1 MKNIL
6 LFINLIVVFFS
17 TSCLSQDIRLVKD
30 LIPGTGNGV
39 TYDAETIISLDDI
52 VVFENGELSDDER
65 KNYVTD
71 GTKENT
77 YMIFDS
83 LKIRDYLIFSDTTLF
98 LSCSN
103 YSDYYLIKY
112 NKSDTEAKEILKDW
126 DAIYNL
132 TLYKEMIYFTGRKRF
147 NDAPSLFKYNP
158 LNGEVSIIFNLS
170 GNYFNTDIIEFDNFL
185 YLIAN
190 YKNKVYLMKSDGK
203 SNIPDLIYQINTKD
217 YFIYRTNLK
226 AVGNHLFFWYKD
238 DNGKYNLYR
247 SDGKINGTTVVSSS
261 FIDDISDIKSKNKL
275 EIGFKGKY
283 YFSAA
288 LVGNQNYPNEL
299 NVSDG
304 TTGGTKKI
312 PIEGLPEI
320 YVLPQY
326 LTIYKDELYVYGKY
340 SNASW
345 SGFYGVLKLNE
356 NTMTLS
362 SIFDPEVMKKVCEGY
377 GEYLTIFMDSLV
389 FVSGNLDY
397 PKEIWISNPKD
408 KTYHLI
414 SDIYY
419 DSGITRPTHL
429 TPAGDKL
436 FFFAEHPEYGHE
448 LYVYSNESASAVNDK
463 NMETKELIISP
474 NPAENII
481 LFDVGEPIL
490 SLEIYNIISKKVLN
504 QSNVNN
510 NELSIGHLVKGIY
523 FAKVKT
529 KERMYAAKF
538 IKI

>member
-6 LFINLIVVFFS
+6 LFINLIIVFFS
-17 TSCLSQDIRLVKD
+17 ITSHAQDIRLVKD

-83 LKIRDYLIFSDTTLF
+83 LEIEEYLIFSDTTLF
-98 LSCSN
+98 LSCTN
-103 YSDYYLIKY
+103 YYDYYLLRY
-112 NKSDTEAKEILKDW
+112 NKSDTDAMEILKDW
-126 DAIYNL
+126 DAVYNL
-132 TLYKEMIYFTGRKRF
+132 TLYKEMIYFTGRKRS
-147 NDAPSLFKYNP
+147 NDSPSLFKYNP
-158 LNGEVSIIFNLS
+158 LNGEVSKIFNLS

-190 YKNKVYLMKSDGK
+190 YNNKVYLLKSDGK

-217 YFIYRTNLK
+217 YFIYRTNLMV
-226 AVGNHLFFWYKD
+226 VGNHLFFWYKD
-238 DNGKYNLYR
+238 DNGKYNLYG
-247 SDGKINGTTVVSSS
+247 SDGKINGTSVISSS

-288 LVGNQNYPNEL
+288 LVGNQNHPNEFF
-299 NVSDG
+299 VSDG
-304 TTGGTKKI
+304 TTVGTKKI
-312 PIEGLPEI
+312 PVDGLPEI

-362 SIFDPEVMKKVCEGY
+362 SIFDPEVMKNICEAY
-377 GEYLTIFMDSLV
+377 GDNLTIFLDSLV
-389 FVSGNLDY
+389 FSSGTFDY
-397 PKEIWISNPKD
+397 PKEIWISNPID

-414 SDIYY
+414 SDTYHNA
-419 DSGITRPTHL
+419 GITRPTHL

-474 NPAENII
+474 NPAENTI
-481 LFDVGEPIL
+481 LFDVGEPIQ
-490 SLEIYNIISKKVLN
+490 SLEIYNAFGKKVLN

-510 NELSIGHLVKGIY
+510 NELSIGHLGKGIY
-523 FAKVKT
+523 LANVKT
-529 KERMYAAKF
+529 KERMYVAKF
-538 IKI
+538 VKI